1 MLNGNGNTFINNK
14 KLINRFDMGTT
25 TSFENSTR
33 IAVGGYYVPKYDSF
47 SNYLNRIVYR
57 AGFRYENTG
66 LVINNTSINDYGM
79 NFGLGLPVGLSRIN
93 LGLEFG
99 KKGTTSNNLI
109 EENYFNLSVGLS
121 LNDIWFKKRKI
132 D

>member
-1 MLNGNGNTFINNK
+1 MI
-14 KLINRFDMGTT
+14 
-25 TSFENSTR
+25 
-33 IAVGGYYVPKYDSF
+33 
-47 SNYLNRIVYR
+47 YLNKDFTVA

-93 LGLEFG
+93 LGVEFG